1 VNPGVEG
8 VDGVTGLREEVTEGK
23 EKLKADVADAGGVN
37 LEVSEEFSL
46 LRCRLLLM
54 SEAVVV
60 KLTAEEG
67 VEEAEDEDVENK

>member
-1 VNPGVEG
+1 MNPGVEG

-37 LEVSEEFSL
+37 FEVSEVFSL

-60 KLTAEEG
+60 KLTAEE